1 MSFEIK
7 TYIMAHKIFFKHPS
21 ADKETV
27 RLFPLGGIGNV
38 TKNMYVYEY
47 LVDGV
52 IRDILLVD
60 CGIGFPDEAMYGV
73 DLVIPD
79 VTYLLDKKDKIRAL
93 VFTHGHDDHIGAL
106 PYVLPKLPQ
115 IPIYATKLTAAFAE
129 LKLRE
134 FGIGAKIKVVTT
146 SDTITAGVFTIN
158 PVLVTHSV
166 PDATNLIITTPIGKF
181 YHGSDFKF
189 DLTPLDNRPSEVG
202 KIASA
207 GEAGVLCL
215 LSDSLGSERSGF
227 TLSERVIEDT
237 IETELRNCGGKFL
250 FTTQSSNISRIQQA
264 INVALRHHRKIAFI
278 GRSVD
283 QNTEASRK
291 IGYLNFPNEALVYDK
306 QLLRLPDNQLFIIV
320 AGSQGQAESG
330 LFRIARGEHKFV
342 HIREGDVVVFSADPI
357 PGNENAVHALV
368 DTLTQAGARVSYSDI
383 MENLHVSGHGSQQDL
398 KWMMAL
404 TKPKYLLPIG
414 GTYRHMI
421 AYKKLALEMG
431 HAKDD
436 VLIPQE
442 GEILE
447 FSRSNRPRVVTR
459 VETDQIMV
467 DGLGVGDVG
476 DVVLRDRKTLAKE
489 GIMVIVLPIE
499 ESTGRVT
506 GNPDIIS
513 RGFVYMKESGQL
525 VSKVRNL
532 INQELRKQKS
542 KITDWH
548 MIRRSIEEGVSKL
561 LYKETGRRPLI
572 VPVIVEV

>member
-1 MSFEIK
+1 MP
-7 TYIMAHKIFFKHPS
+7 HKIFFKHQVG
-21 ADKETV
+21 DKETV

-38 TKNMYVYEY
+38 TKNMFVYEY
-47 LVDGV
+47 RLDGALK
-52 IRDILLVD
+52 DILLVD

-115 IPIYATKLTAAFAE
+115 FPIYATKLTAAFAE
-129 LKLRE
+129 LKLKE
-134 FGIGAKIKVVTT
+134 FGMGAKIKVVTT
-146 SDTITAGVFTIN
+146 ADTITAGAFNVH
-158 PVLVTHSV
+158 PVLVTHSI
-166 PDATNLIITTPIGKF
+166 PDATNLIIQTPIGTF

-189 DLTPLDNRPSEVG
+189 DLTPLDNRPSEVN
-202 KIASA
+202 KIAAA
-207 GEAGVLCL
+207 GEKGIVCL
-215 LSDSLGSERSGF
+215 LSDSLGSERSGY

-237 IETELRNCGGKFL
+237 IEQELRNCGGKFL

-283 QNTEASRK
+283 QNTEVSRK
-291 IGYLNFPNEALVYDK
+291 IGYLTFPNEALVYDK

-330 LFRIARGEHKFV
+330 LFRIARGEHKFIK
-342 HIREGDVVVFSADPI
+342 IREGDVVVFSADPI

-368 DTLTQAGARVSYSDI
+368 DMLTQAGARVSYSEI
-383 MENLHVSGHGSQQDL
+383 MEDLHVSGHGSQQDL
-398 KWMMAL
+398 RWMLAL
-404 TKPKYLLPIG
+404 TKPKFMLPIG
-414 GTYRHMI
+414 GTYRHMV
-421 AYKKLALEMG
+421 AYKKLAMEMG
-431 HAKDD
+431 HGRDTI
-436 VLIPQE
+436 LIPQE
-442 GEILE
+442 GEVLE
-447 FSRSNRPRVVTR
+447 FSATHKPRVVER

-476 DVVLRDRKTLAKE
+476 DIVLRDRKTLAKE

-499 ESTGRVT
+499 QSTGRVT

-525 VSKVRNL
+525 VAKVRNL
-532 INQELRKQKS
+532 INQELRQQKS

-548 MIRRSIEEGVSKL
+548 GIRRNIEEGVSKL